1 MSDSDPR
8 RSPIGVRALEP
19 FLSSLA
25 QGSNGDQVN
34 HNIRQ
39 NHGLSHNLWFKA

>member
-19 FLSSLA
+19 FLTSLA
-25 QGSNGDQVN
+25 QGSNGDQLN
-34 HNIRQ
+34 HNLAIRQ
-39 NHGLSHNLWFKA
+39 NYGLSHK